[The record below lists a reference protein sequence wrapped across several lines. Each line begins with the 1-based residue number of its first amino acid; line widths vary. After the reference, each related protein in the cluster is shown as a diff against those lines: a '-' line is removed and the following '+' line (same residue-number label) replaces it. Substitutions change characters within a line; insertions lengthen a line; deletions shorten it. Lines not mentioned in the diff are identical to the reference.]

1 MRYTLKSDL
10 ETLRSV
16 FIDHQVFW
24 LWLPRAS
31 IEPTQYAPVV
41 RLSSAPLLG
50 KYELAL
56 LRYGLVPPG
65 FSSTREADRYGLHAV
80 RAKRTSWQ
88 REVAKLFNLGNR
100 CLVPMTIGGE
110 LVAAAGLWGKWVG
123 KNQRV
128 ESFAVFTVK
137 NHLEEWVPLV
147 LPEWDWAGWIE
158 GELLLEVLTKMPPMV
173 LVSVH

>member
-1 MRYTLKSDL
+1 MNYRLKSSL
-10 ETLRSV
+10 ETLREV
-16 FIDHQVFW
+16 FTANETFG
-24 LWLPRAS
+24 LWQPRAS

-65 FSSTREADRYGLHAV
+65 FTSTREADRYGLHAV

-88 REVAKLFNLGNR
+88 REVGKLFNLGNR
-100 CLVPMTIGGE
+100 CLVPMTVGGE
-110 LVAAAGLWGKWVG
+110 LVAAAGLWGKWEG

-137 NHLEEWVPLV
+137 NQLEEWLPMV
-147 LPEWDWAGWIE
+147 LPEWDWVGWIE
-158 GELLLEVLTKMPPMV
+158 GDLSLETMTKMPPVV
-173 LVSVH
+173 LVAH